1 MYIEMY
7 TTWKILLL
15 GSPCESSFHSSA
27 LKVKTRGNCNKI
39 TAFLYYPSVQSPSWL
54 PKFKKKTPNFS
65 TVAHLNIGS
74 LFRILDLSVPNRR
87 DSLIFQI
94 DIYKILNPKLNC

>member
-15 GSPCESSFHSSA
+15 GSPRESSFHSSA

-39 TAFLYYPSVQSPSWL
+39 TAFLYYPSVQSPKNAWL
-54 PKFKKKTPNFS
+54 MFDHVKR
-65 TVAHLNIGS
+65 V
-74 LFRILDLSVPNRR
+74 
-87 DSLIFQI
+87 
-94 DIYKILNPKLNC
+94 